1 MSVFL
6 IGAAKPNNNE
16 LLGIAEE
23 LDEHGM
29 IVYSIDKAL
38 ERLERWRNLVTDTL
52 DRRSMVYGYMLEQ
65 YDDAD
70 RASTTRSGALFKTT
84 IGSYQFGG
92 LELLEALYK
101 LSEGIHHD
109 DLDDLRE
116 YVNER
121 LPFVIPDTQLML
133 LTQREEEHLYKLA
146 CTTMRHIR
154 RYRNPE
160 FIESQEYPDVI
171 FIREAKN
178 TQ

>member
-6 IGAAKPNNNE
+6 IGAAKPNNTE

-23 LDEHGM
+23 LDEYGM
-29 IVYSIDKAL
+29 IVYSIDDAFK
-38 ERLERWRNLVTDTL
+38 RLERWRNLVTETL
-52 DRRSMVYGYMLEQ
+52 DKRSLVYGYMLEQ
-65 YDDAD
+65 YDVAD

-109 DLDDLRE
+109 DLNNLRE
-116 YVNER
+116 YVNEK
-121 LPFVIPDTQLML
+121 LSFVIPDAQLML

-160 FIESQEYPDVI
+160 FIESQEYPDVV
-171 FIREAKN
+171 FIREATNSK
-178 TQ
+178 